1 MPRQRNALGQT
12 AALPTPRME
21 PPPPRPPR
29 DAGASAS
36 PSSDAAFVAASGP
49 FCAPV
54 RRIASPF
61 ALASYAASPA
71 RADLLGFVRAL
82 AEAVR
87 GVTLTEQVPES
98 PAVAALVG
106 VLDELE
112 ARPAPRAPKPPAL
125 SAPQPKRRAGW
136 QRSRPLRR
144 RCATATQ
151 HTAPGVRFTT
161 TLAR

>member
-1 MPRQRNALGQT
+1 MPRQRSTLATT
-12 AALPTPRME
+12 AALRSSRME

-36 PSSDAAFVAASGP
+36 PSSDAVFVAASGP
-49 FCAPV
+49 FCAPL

-112 ARPAPRAPKPPAL
+112 ARPARARP
-125 SAPQPKRRAGW
+125 SR
-136 QRSRPLRR
+136 QR
-144 RCATATQ
+144 
-151 HTAPGVRFTT
+151 
-161 TLAR
+161 